1 MKNHS
6 SSQASENAQASR
18 DTHDFS
24 QGSIPKNIL
33 SIALPMTLAQLIN
46 VLYSVIDRMYI
57 GRLPSA
63 ATLALTGIGL
73 TLPIVSLI
81 MAFSF
86 LFSTGGAPLSSIA
99 RGEGNTKK
107 AEKIMGTSMTML
119 MLIGLVITIILYIFK
134 KPMLYLLG
142 ASDQTFPYANDY
154 LSVYL
159 LGTVFV
165 MISLGMNS
173 FINAQGFAK
182 TGMFTVLIGAILNII
197 LDPIFIF
204 VLDMGVQGAAL
215 ATVISQGV
223 SALWVIF
230 FLTGKKAILRLSL
243 KAMVPDLKLTGKI
256 CVLGLSGFIMS
267 VTNSAVQM
275 VCNTS
280 LQTWGG
286 DIYVAIMTVL
296 NSVREIISMPVNGL
310 SNGAQ
315 PILGFN
321 YGARKYGRVR
331 DGIKFMSAVG
341 IIYTLAAWGL
351 VFALPEFFIRIF
363 NNDPTLLTQGVPAL
377 RLYFFGFFMMALQF
391 CGQSV
396 FVALGRARHAVFFS
410 LLRKA
415 IIVIPLTLIL
425 PYVGGLGING
435 IFLAEPISNFIG
447 GLACFGTMLV
457 TVYRKLKK
465 EEQASLIHEA

>member
-1 MKNHS
+1 
-6 SSQASENAQASR
+6 
-18 DTHDFS
+18 
-24 QGSIPKNIL
+24 
-33 SIALPMTLAQLIN
+33 
-46 VLYSVIDRMYI
+46 
-57 GRLPSA
+57 
-63 ATLALTGIGL
+63 
-73 TLPIVSLI
+73 
-81 MAFSF
+81 
-86 LFSTGGAPLSSIA
+86 
-99 RGEGNTKK
+99 
-107 AEKIMGTSMTML
+107 
-119 MLIGLVITIILYIFK
+119 
-134 KPMLYLLG
+134 
-142 ASDQTFPYANDY
+142 
-154 LSVYL
+154 
-159 LGTVFV
+159 
-165 MISLGMNS
+165 
-173 FINAQGFAK
+173 
-182 TGMFTVLIGAILNII
+182 
-197 LDPIFIF
+197 
-204 VLDMGVQGAAL
+204 
-215 ATVISQGV
+215 
-223 SALWVIF
+223 
-230 FLTGKKAILRLSL
+230 
-243 KAMVPDLKLTGKI
+243 
-256 CVLGLSGFIMS
+256 MS

-315 PILGFN
+315 PVLGFN

-465 EEQASLIHEA
+465 EEQESLIHEA